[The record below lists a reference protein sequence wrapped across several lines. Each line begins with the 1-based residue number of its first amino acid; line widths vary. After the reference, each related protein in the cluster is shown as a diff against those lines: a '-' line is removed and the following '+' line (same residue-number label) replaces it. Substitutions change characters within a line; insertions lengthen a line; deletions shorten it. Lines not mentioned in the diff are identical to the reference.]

1 MPQERENA
9 GKAQRAMEEFEEE
22 NQKRLGKKKQKE
34 FLKQVKEFNDDG
46 MMQGDLLDG
55 ITSIG
60 ANANRAF
67 KKKDKK
73 WIVVTTYYTI

>member
-1 MPQERENA
+1 
-9 GKAQRAMEEFEEE
+9 MEEFEEE

-73 WIVVTTYYTI
+73 